1 MVDRLGSGW
10 GLLLVRGLL
19 AIGFGIA
26 LLVFPLAG
34 LFVIAIL
41 FGAYALVDGVLALVA
56 ATRMRHEGGSW
67 GWLVLEGVVGIIAG
81 IFAAIWPGL
90 AVFTLAILLGAWA
103 IVTGVLA
110 IPSPFTAPLHVPRE
124 WRWLLSAILPV
135 IFGRAIFRSPP
146 LCLFPLFCTF
156 TSSTTL
162 A

>member
-110 IPSPFTAPLHVPRE
+110 IASAFTARLHVPGE
-124 WRWLLSAILPV
+124 WLWLLSGLV
-135 IFGRAIFRSPP
+135 SVLFGIAIFWSPAFG
-146 LCLFPLFCTF
+146 LFALVWMVSFY
-156 TSSTTL
+156 
-162 A
+162 